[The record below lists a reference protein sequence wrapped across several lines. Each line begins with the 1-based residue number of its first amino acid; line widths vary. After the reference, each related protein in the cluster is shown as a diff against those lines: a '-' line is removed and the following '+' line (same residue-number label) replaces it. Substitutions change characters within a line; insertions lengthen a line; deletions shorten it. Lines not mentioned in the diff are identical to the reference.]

1 MYVGDHCCRVVE
13 ECRWTGEAEDPP
25 HFRHQRIQTRLQ
37 VRTHT
42 LIFSTR
48 FYIHL
53 LVFFPFRVCF
63 PRSLFS
69 FWFKKK
75 ILLFASFLCFSFFI
89 LVYFFA
95 FNLIFCFLFFYFST
109 LIFHCLFFNVYLQ
122 VFLFVF
128 FFCINL
134 NFIASVFLCVFT
146 LGFAFVCYCFFFFFV
161 LVLDFPFNH
170 VSILFWSFFSLLI
183 PVHYFLFFCFS
194 FFNFLVCFISPLLL
208 HLFYWVSFH
217 LVFYYLKKM
226 YLVFLRSYFRLV
238 LMHCTFYT
246 D

>member
-1 MYVGDHCCRVVE
+1 MSLYELIRHEPQASYQTNNSFNWASTLSWGVCMYVGDHCCRVVE

-128 FFCINL
+128 FF
-134 NFIASVFLCVFT
+134 
-146 LGFAFVCYCFFFFFV
+146 FV
-161 LVLDFPFNH
+161 
-170 VSILFWSFFSLLI
+170 
-183 PVHYFLFFCFS
+183 
-194 FFNFLVCFISPLLL
+194 
-208 HLFYWVSFH
+208 
-217 LVFYYLKKM
+217 
-226 YLVFLRSYFRLV
+226 
-238 LMHCTFYT
+238 
-246 D
+246 